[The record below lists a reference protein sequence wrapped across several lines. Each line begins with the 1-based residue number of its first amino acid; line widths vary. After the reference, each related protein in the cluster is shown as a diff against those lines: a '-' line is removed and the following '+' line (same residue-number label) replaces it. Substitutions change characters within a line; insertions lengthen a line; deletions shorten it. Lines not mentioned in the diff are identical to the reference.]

1 MIKSPKNQDQIP
13 ESDNLQIVRSMLE
26 GLAEVRTSKGG
37 WIDGE
42 QETVEEETLAFK
54 AAESL
59 RCFLIANSL
68 APDAFSDLPLE
79 PTVLISDI
87 KQVFQDVK
95 AEGFFPS
102 PYSPIPDVADEY
114 MDFAAFCL
122 EFSHLAYKY
131 AETSHHKEL
140 QGPAKATAK
149 KAHAFLTNG
158 KHFQKDGNGCRWAAT
173 PLLKRTTK
181 KGLVEFFT
189 NAYFTSIVILS
200 LWNTLESPVLGLPLT
215 KRREVEELIREAG
228 KWLVGR
234 LDPSSGL
241 LTGDEKKTRRELL
254 FSTWGLQALACTY
267 KIHVEEV
274 KSSIWPLVSAYLKAI
289 EQRIN
294 ESSSVSIG
302 QEYLY
307 VLSPTVEEQLPYE
320 ERSDWGG
327 IFLTLISLQSL
338 PEAEEQLETL
348 HYKLILDNVYSGIL
362 KLRNPKTKVWYRD
375 FFILSVHHYLAE
387 GFVLYDKRVKEF
399 GLELAVTPG
408 VLRRSLKETLSDDS
422 VLSMLQEA
430 LYNQI
435 LKTAQRTRQDRTILE
450 KFEELS
456 DDSEE

>member
-1 MIKSPKNQDQIP
+1 MIKSPKNQDRIL

-59 RCFLIANSL
+59 RCFLIANIL

-79 PTVLISDI
+79 PALLISDI

-114 MDFAAFCL
+114 TDFAAFCL
-122 EFSHLAYKY
+122 EFSHLVYKY

-149 KAHAFLTNG
+149 KAHAFLTNV

-200 LWNTLESPVLGLPLT
+200 LWNTLESPVLGLPLS
-215 KRREVEELIREAG
+215 KRREVEELIRDAG

-241 LTGDEKKTRRELL
+241 MTGDEKKTRRELL
-254 FSTWGLQALACTY
+254 FSTWGLQALVCTY
-267 KIHVEEV
+267 KIHSEEV
-274 KSSIWPLVSAYLKAI
+274 KSNIWPLVSAYLKAI

-294 ESSSVSIG
+294 ESSVSIG

-307 VLSPTVEEQLPYE
+307 VLSPTVEEQLPYD

-338 PEAEEQLETL
+338 PEADEQLETL

-387 GFVLYDKRVKEF
+387 GFVLYDKHVKEF

-408 VLRRSLKETLSDDS
+408 VLRRSLKEALSDDS

-456 DDSEE
+456 DSEE